1 MSFLISDA
9 FAEGVAAP
17 AASMPHADSSFSLLM
32 MVGIFAL
39 FYFMMIRPQNKR
51 AKQHKELITKLQKGD
66 EIVLTSGILA
76 KVDKLVNEQYLKV
89 ILSSNVEVLVQ
100 REAVSSVLP
109 KGTLSSL

>member
-9 FAEGVAAP
+9 FAEGVAAS

-32 MVGIFAL
+32 IVGIFAL